1 MKAVLVLLISLFTFS
16 DDVFSKE
23 KLLPNTLLEIKV
35 IKNWEPIKNFQKFKE
50 YSQKRPMP
58 ENKRFIERND
68 KEWKC
73 FDRIKNVNPYPKD
86 DNSHMIWFSC
96 QNYLHFIGNKNPQI
110 IGDILL
116 HWASAKKDP
125 MIEKK
130 TTKAIGYNVSGY
142 DIPSTIGTFTQ
153 FYAVWYNE
161 INFTEQERQLVN
173 KYLVQK
179 LLDQKF
185 KVLNHGKRKCNI
197 KKLKSIYSK
206 NTGTNNCGNIRM
218 KVAVGEIMLGF
229 RLEDQELL
237 DKGHKDIYV
246 VQAFINKDGIN
257 INHASRG
264 ANTVN
269 YSWEY
274 TGYSSILAEV
284 YRPVGYDYF
293 EHTLPRGA
301 KVKDY
306 LKFNYRLLKDFK
318 LTAKWAKRNVG
329 SQSNPYKNISK
340 LTQAEYLQT
349 EYAENV
355 YSWEYGDKEFIKAHP
370 RFTKKYMPELYSN
383 VSEEE
388 IKKFF
393 KSREGQISANKGV
406 SSYALYYG
414 NN

>member
-1 MKAVLVLLISLFTFS
+1 MRIVLLIVINLIVFC
-16 DDVFSKE
+16 DLAFSKE

-35 IKNWEPIKNFQKFKE
+35 IENWEPVKNFQKFKE
-50 YSQKRPMP
+50 YSNLTPM
-58 ENKRFIERND
+58 KGFLERKN
-68 KEWKC
+68 KEWNC
-73 FDRIKNVNPYPKD
+73 FDRIKNVDPYPKTD
-86 DNSHMIWFSC
+86 DSHWAWFTC
-96 QNYLHFIGNKNPQI
+96 QNYLHFAGTNNPQI
-110 IGDILL
+110 IADILL
-116 HWASAKKDP
+116 SWASAKKDP
-125 MIEKK
+125 MVKKK

-142 DIPSTIGTFTQ
+142 DIPSTIGTFAQ

-161 INFTEQERQLVN
+161 ISFKEKERQLVN
-173 KYLVQK
+173 NYLVQK
-179 LLDQKF
+179 LLDQRF

-229 RLEDQELL
+229 RLKNQELL

-293 EHTLPRGA
+293 EHTFPRGA

-306 LKFNYRLLKDFK
+306 IKFNYKLLKDFK
-318 LTAKWAKRNVG
+318 LTAEWAKRNVG
-329 SQSNPYKNISK
+329 SQFDKYKNISK

-355 YSWEYGDKEFIKAHP
+355 YSFEHGDKEFIKAHP
-370 RFTKKYMPELYSN
+370 RFTKKYMPELYAS

-388 IKKFF
+388 IKNFYNH
-393 KSREGQISANKGV
+393 REGLISANKGV
-406 SSYALYYG
+406 SSYGLYYG

>member
-1 MKAVLVLLISLFTFS
+1 MRIILIILLCLITFYNS
-16 DDVFSKE
+16 AFSKE

-35 IKNWEPIKNFQKFKE
+35 IENWEPVKNFQKFKE
-50 YSQKRPMP
+50 YSKKTPMRGYYKRK
-58 ENKRFIERND
+58 NKELN
-68 KEWKC
+68 C
-73 FDRIKNVNPYPKD
+73 FNRIKNVDPYPKN
-86 DNSHMIWFSC
+86 DNSHQAWFTC
-96 QNYLHFIGNKNPQI
+96 QSYLHFAGNSNPQI

-116 HWASAKKDP
+116 SWGSAKKDP
-125 MIEKK
+125 MIVKR
-130 TTKAIGYNVSGY
+130 ASGYNVAGY
-142 DIPSTIGTFTQ
+142 DIPSTIGTFAQ
-153 FYAVWYNE
+153 FYAVWYKE
-161 INFTEQERQLVN
+161 INYTKQERQLVD

-179 LLDQKF
+179 LFDQKF
-185 KVLNHGKRKCNI
+185 KVLNKGTRKCNI

-229 RLEDQELL
+229 RLENQELL

-318 LTAKWAKRNVG
+318 LTAKWAKYDVG
-329 SQSNPYKNISK
+329 SKSNPYKKISK
-340 LTQAEYLQT
+340 ITQAEYILT
-349 EYAENV
+349 ENAKDAYR
-355 YSWEYGDKEFIKAHP
+355 YKDGDKEFIKAHS
-370 RFTKKYMPELYSN
+370 RFTKRYMPELYSS

-388 IKKFF
+388 IKNYHRSK
-393 KSREGQISANKGV
+393 EGLISANKGV
-406 SSYALYYG
+406 SSYGLYYG

>member
-1 MKAVLVLLISLFTFS
+1 MRIILIILLSLITFCNS
-16 DDVFSKE
+16 AFSKE

-35 IKNWEPIKNFQKFKE
+35 IENWEPVKNFQKFKE
-50 YSQKRPMP
+50 YSKKTPMRGYYKRK
-58 ENKRFIERND
+58 NKELN
-68 KEWKC
+68 C
-73 FDRIKNVNPYPKD
+73 FNRIKNVDPYPKN
-86 DNSHMIWFSC
+86 DNSHQAWFTC
-96 QNYLHFIGNKNPQI
+96 QSYLHFAGNSNPQI

-116 HWASAKKDP
+116 SWGSAKKDP
-125 MIEKK
+125 MIVKR
-130 TTKAIGYNVSGY
+130 ASGYNVAGY
-142 DIPSTIGTFTQ
+142 DIPSTIGTFAQ
-153 FYAVWYNE
+153 FYAVWYKE
-161 INFTEQERQLVN
+161 INYTKQERQLVD

-179 LLDQKF
+179 LFDQKF
-185 KVLNHGKRKCNI
+185 KVLNKGTRKCNI

-229 RLEDQELL
+229 RLENQELL

-284 YRPVGYDYF
+284 YKPVGYDYF
-293 EHTLPRGA
+293 EHTFPRGA

-306 LKFNYRLLKDFK
+306 IKFNYRLLKDFK
-318 LTAKWAKRNVG
+318 LTAEWAKRNVG
-329 SQSNPYKNISK
+329 SMFEPYRNISK
-340 LTQAEYLQT
+340 LTQAEYLKT

-355 YSWEYGDKEFIKAHP
+355 YSFEHGDKEFIKAHP
-370 RFTKKYMPELYSN
+370 KFTKKYMPEVYSS

-388 IKKFF
+388 IKNFH
-393 KSREGQISANKGV
+393 KSREGLISANKGV
-406 SSYALYYG
+406 SSYGLYYG

>member
-1 MKAVLVLLISLFTFS
+1 MRIVLLIVLNLIVFC
-16 DDVFSKE
+16 DLAFSKE

-35 IKNWEPIKNFQKFKE
+35 IENWEPVKNFQKFKE
-50 YSQKRPMP
+50 YSNLTPM
-58 ENKRFIERND
+58 KGFLERKN
-68 KEWKC
+68 KEWDC
-73 FDRIKNVNPYPKD
+73 FDRIKNVDPYPKT
-86 DNSHMIWFSC
+86 DNSHWAWFTC
-96 QNYLHFIGNKNPQI
+96 QNYLHFAGTNNPQI

-116 HWASAKKDP
+116 SWASAKKDP
-125 MIEKK
+125 MIVKR
-130 TTKAIGYNVSGY
+130 ASGYNVAGY
-142 DIPSTIGTFTQ
+142 DIPSTIGTFAQ
-153 FYAVWYNE
+153 FYAVWYKE
-161 INFTEQERQLVN
+161 INYTEKERQLVN

-179 LLDQKF
+179 LFDQKF
-185 KVLNHGKRKCNI
+185 KVLNKGARKCNI

-293 EHTLPRGA
+293 EHTFPRGA

-306 LKFNYRLLKDFK
+306 LIFNYRLLKDFK
-318 LTAKWAKRNVG
+318 LTAEWAKRNVG
-329 SQSNPYKNISK
+329 SMFDKYKNISK

-355 YSWEYGDKEFIKAHP
+355 YSFEHGDKEFIKAHP
-370 RFTKKYMPELYSN
+370 RFTKKYMPEVYSS

-388 IKKFF
+388 IKDFY
-393 KSREGQISANKGV
+393 KSREGLISANKGV
-406 SSYALYYG
+406 SSYGLYYG

>member
-1 MKAVLVLLISLFTFS
+1 MRIILIILLSLITFYNS
-16 DDVFSKE
+16 AFSKE

-35 IKNWEPIKNFQKFKE
+35 IENWEPVKNFQKFKQ
-50 YSQKRPMP
+50 YSKKIPIRGWYTSKN
-58 ENKRFIERND
+58 E
-68 KEWKC
+68 EWNC
-73 FDRIKNVNPYPKD
+73 FNRIKNVDPYPKD
-86 DNSHMIWFSC
+86 DYSHWAWFTC
-96 QNYLHFIGNKNPQI
+96 QGYLHFAGTNNPQI

-116 HWASAKKDP
+116 YWASAKKDP
-125 MIEKK
+125 MIVKRGS
-130 TTKAIGYNVSGY
+130 GYNVAGY
-142 DIPSTIGTFTQ
+142 DLPSTLGTFAQ

-161 INFTEQERQLVN
+161 INYSKQERQLVN

-179 LLDQKF
+179 LFDQKF
-185 KVLNHGKRKCNI
+185 KVLNKGTRKCNI

-229 RLEDQELL
+229 RLKNQELL

-293 EHTLPRGA
+293 EHTFPRGA

-318 LTAKWAKRNVG
+318 LTAEWAKRNVG
-329 SQSNPYKNISK
+329 SMFEPYKNISK

-355 YSWEYGDKEFIKAHP
+355 YSFEHGDREFIKAHP
-370 RFTKKYMPELYSN
+370 RFTKKYMPEIYSS

-388 IKKFF
+388 IKNFY
-393 KSREGQISANKGV
+393 KSREGLISANKGV

>member
-1 MKAVLVLLISLFTFS
+1 MRIILIILLSLITFYNS
-16 DDVFSKE
+16 AFSKE
-23 KLLPNTLLEIKV
+23 KLLPNRLLEIKV
-35 IKNWEPIKNFQKFKE
+35 IENWEPVKNFQKFKQ
-50 YSQKRPMP
+50 YSKKIPIRGWYTTKN
-58 ENKRFIERND
+58 E
-68 KEWKC
+68 EWNC
-73 FDRIKNVNPYPKD
+73 FNRIKNVDPYPKD
-86 DNSHMIWFSC
+86 DYSHWAWFTC
-96 QNYLHFIGNKNPQI
+96 QGYLHFAGTNNPQI

-125 MIEKK
+125 MIVKRRS
-130 TTKAIGYNVSGY
+130 GYNVAGY
-142 DIPSTIGTFTQ
+142 DLPSTLGTFAQ

-161 INFTEQERQLVN
+161 INYSKQERQLVN

-179 LLDQKF
+179 LFDQKF
-185 KVLNHGKRKCNI
+185 KVLNKGTRKCNI

-229 RLEDQELL
+229 RLKNQELL

-293 EHTLPRGA
+293 EHIFPRGA

-318 LTAKWAKRNVG
+318 LTEKWAKRNVG
-329 SQSNPYKNISK
+329 SMSNPYGNISK

-355 YSWEYGDKEFIKAHP
+355 YSFEHGDKEFIKAHP
-370 RFTKKYMPELYSN
+370 RFTKKYMPEVYSS

-388 IKKFF
+388 IKDFY
-393 KSREGQISANKGV
+393 KSREGLISANKGV
-406 SSYALYYG
+406 SSYGLYYG

>member
-73 FDRIKNVNPYPKD
+73 FDRIKNVDPYPKD
-86 DNSHMIWFSC
+86 DNSHWAWFTC
-96 QNYLHFIGNKNPQI
+96 QNYLHVVGTLNPQL

-116 HWASAKKDP
+116 FWASAKKDP
-125 MIEKK
+125 MIAKK

-142 DIPSTIGTFTQ
+142 DIPSTIGTFAQ
-153 FYAVWYNE
+153 FYAVWYKE
-161 INFTEQERQLVN
+161 INYTDQERELVN
-173 KYLVQK
+173 TYLVQK
-179 LLDQKF
+179 LFDQKF
-185 KVLNHGKRKCNI
+185 PVLNHGSRKCNI

-237 DKGHKDIYV
+237 NKGHKDIYV

-257 INHASRG
+257 INLASRG
-264 ANTVN
+264 ASTVN

-301 KVKDY
+301 KVKNY

-318 LTAKWAKRNVG
+318 LTAEWAKYDVG
-329 SQSNPYKNISK
+329 SKSNPYKKISK
-340 LTQAEYLQT
+340 ITQAEYIQT
-349 EYAENV
+349 ENAKDAYRYED
-355 YSWEYGDKEFIKAHP
+355 GDKEFIKTHP

-388 IKKFF
+388 IKNYHRSK
-393 KSREGQISANKGV
+393 EGLISANKGV

>member
-1 MKAVLVLLISLFTFS
+1 MRSALIILLSLITFYNPA
-16 DDVFSKE
+16 FSKE

-35 IKNWEPIKNFQKFKE
+35 IENWEPVKNFQKFKE
-50 YSQKRPMP
+50 YSNLTPM
-58 ENKRFIERND
+58 KRFLERKD
-68 KEWKC
+68 KEWNC
-73 FDRIKNVNPYPKD
+73 FDRIKNVDPYPKTD
-86 DNSHMIWFSC
+86 DSHWAWFTC
-96 QNYLHFIGNKNPQI
+96 QNYLHFAGTNNPQI

-116 HWASAKKDP
+116 HWASVKKDL
-125 MIEKK
+125 MIVKR
-130 TTKAIGYNVSGY
+130 ASGYNVAGY
-142 DIPSTIGTFTQ
+142 DIPSTIGTFAQ

-161 INFTEQERQLVN
+161 INYSKQERQLVN

-179 LLDQKF
+179 LFDQKF
-185 KVLNHGKRKCNI
+185 KVLNKGTRKCNI

-293 EHTLPRGA
+293 EHTFPRGA

-306 LKFNYRLLKDFK
+306 IKFNYSLLKDFK
-318 LTAKWAKRNVG
+318 LTAEWAKRNVG
-329 SQSNPYKNISK
+329 SQFDKYKNISK

-355 YSWEYGDKEFIKAHP
+355 YSFEHGDKEFIKAHP
-370 RFTKKYMPELYSN
+370 RFTKKYMPEVYSS

-388 IKKFF
+388 IKDFY
-393 KSREGQISANKGV
+393 KSREGLISANKGV
-406 SSYALYYG
+406 SSYGLYYG

>member
-1 MKAVLVLLISLFTFS
+1 MRIILIIVISLISFCNFA
-16 DDVFSKE
+16 FSKE

-35 IKNWEPIKNFQKFKE
+35 IENWEPVKNFQKFKE
-50 YSQKRPMP
+50 YSNLTPM
-58 ENKRFIERND
+58 KGFLERKD
-68 KEWKC
+68 KEWNC
-73 FDRIKNVNPYPKD
+73 FDRINNVDPYPKTD
-86 DNSHMIWFSC
+86 DSHWAWFTC
-96 QNYLHFIGNKNPQI
+96 QNYLHFAGTNNPQI
-110 IGDILL
+110 ISDILL
-116 HWASAKKDP
+116 SWASAKKDP
-125 MIEKK
+125 MIVKR
-130 TTKAIGYNVSGY
+130 ASGYNVAGY
-142 DIPSTIGTFTQ
+142 DIPSTIGTFAQ
-153 FYAVWYNE
+153 FYAVWYKE
-161 INFTEQERQLVN
+161 INYTKQERQLVD

-179 LLDQKF
+179 LFDQKF
-185 KVLNHGKRKCNI
+185 KVLNQGKRKCNI

-229 RLEDQELL
+229 RLENQELL
-237 DKGHKDIYV
+237 DKGHEDIYV

-293 EHTLPRGA
+293 EHTFPRGA

-318 LTAKWAKRNVG
+318 LTAEWAKRNVG
-329 SQSNPYKNISK
+329 SMFEPYKNISK

-355 YSWEYGDKEFIKAHP
+355 YSFEHGDREFIKAHP
-370 RFTKKYMPELYSN
+370 RFTKKYMPEIYSSF
-383 VSEEE
+383 SEEE
-388 IKKFF
+388 IKNFF
-393 KSREGQISANKGV
+393 KSREGLISANKGV
-406 SSYALYYG
+406 SSFGLYYG

>member
-1 MKAVLVLLISLFTFS
+1 MKIMLVLLISLITFS

-35 IKNWEPIKNFQKFKE
+35 IKNWEPVNNFQKFKE
-50 YSQKRPMP
+50 YSKLTPVNGYLER
-58 ENKRFIERND
+58 ENK
-68 KEWKC
+68 KLKC
-73 FDRIKNVNPYPKD
+73 FDRIKNVKPYPKD
-86 DNSHMIWFSC
+86 DNSHWAWFTC
-96 QNYLHFIGNKNPQI
+96 QNYLHVVGTLNPQL

-116 HWASAKKDP
+116 FWASAKKDP
-125 MIEKK
+125 MIAKK

-142 DIPSTIGTFTQ
+142 DIVSTLGTFAQ
-153 FYAVWYNE
+153 FYAVWYKE
-161 INFTEQERQLVN
+161 INYTNQERELVN
-173 KYLVQK
+173 TYLVQK
-179 LLDQKF
+179 LFDQKF
-185 KVLNHGKRKCNI
+185 KVLNHGSRKCNI

-229 RLEDQELL
+229 RLENQKLL
-237 DKGHKDIYV
+237 DKGHEDIYV
-246 VQAFINKDGIN
+246 VQAFINIDGIN

-293 EHTLPRGA
+293 KHTFPRGA

-306 LKFNYRLLKDFK
+306 LKFNYRLLKNFK
-318 LTAKWAKRNVG
+318 LTAKWAKYDVG
-329 SQSNPYKNISK
+329 SMSNPYKKISK

-355 YSWEYGDKEFIKAHP
+355 YSFEHGDKEFIKSHP
-370 RFTKKYMPELYSN
+370 RFTKKYMSKIHLN
-383 VSEEE
+383 ISEEE
-388 IKKFF
+388 IKNFN
-393 KSREGQISANKGV
+393 KSKEGLISANKGV

>member
-1 MKAVLVLLISLFTFS
+1 MRTILIILISLITFCNFA
-16 DDVFSKE
+16 FSKE

-35 IKNWEPIKNFQKFKE
+35 IENWEPVKNFQKFKE
-50 YSQKRPMP
+50 YSKKIPMRGYYKRK
-58 ENKRFIERND
+58 NKELN
-68 KEWKC
+68 C
-73 FDRIKNVNPYPKD
+73 FNRIKNVDPYPKND
-86 DNSHMIWFSC
+86 KSHQAWFTC
-96 QNYLHFIGNKNPQI
+96 QSYLHFAGNSNPQI

-116 HWASAKKDP
+116 YWASAKKDP
-125 MIEKK
+125 MIVKR
-130 TTKAIGYNVSGY
+130 ASGYNVAGY
-142 DIPSTIGTFTQ
+142 DIPSTIGTFSQ
-153 FYAVWYNE
+153 FYAIWYKE
-161 INFTEQERQLVN
+161 INYTKQERQLVD

-179 LLDQKF
+179 LFDQKF
-185 KVLNHGKRKCNI
+185 KVLNKGTRKCNI

-218 KVAVGEIMLGF
+218 KVAVSEIMLGF
-229 RLEDQELL
+229 RLENQELL

-274 TGYSSILAEV
+274 TGYSSILAEI

-293 EHTLPRGA
+293 EHTFPRGA

-306 LKFNYRLLKDFK
+306 VKFNYKLLKDFK
-318 LTAKWAKRNVG
+318 LTAEWAKRNVG
-329 SQSNPYKNISK
+329 SQFNKYKNISK

-355 YSWEYGDKEFIKAHP
+355 YSFEYGDKEFIKAHP
-370 RFTKKYMPELYSN
+370 RFTKKYMPDVYSS

-388 IKKFF
+388 IKNFYNH
-393 KSREGQISANKGV
+393 REGLISANKGV

>member
-1 MKAVLVLLISLFTFS
+1 MRSALIILLSLITFYNPAC
-16 DDVFSKE
+16 SKE

-35 IKNWEPIKNFQKFKE
+35 IENWEPVKNFQKFKE
-50 YSQKRPMP
+50 YSNLTPM
-58 ENKRFIERND
+58 KRFLERKD
-68 KEWKC
+68 KEWNC
-73 FDRIKNVNPYPKD
+73 FDRIKNVDPYPKTD
-86 DNSHMIWFSC
+86 DSHWAWFTC
-96 QNYLHFIGNKNPQI
+96 QNYLHFAGTNNPQI

-116 HWASAKKDP
+116 HWASVKKDL
-125 MIEKK
+125 MIVKR
-130 TTKAIGYNVSGY
+130 ASGYNVAGY
-142 DIPSTIGTFTQ
+142 DIPSTIGTFAQ

-161 INFTEQERQLVN
+161 INYSKQERQLVN

-179 LLDQKF
+179 LFDQKF
-185 KVLNHGKRKCNI
+185 KVLNKGTRKCNI

-293 EHTLPRGA
+293 EHTFPRGA

-306 LKFNYRLLKDFK
+306 IKFNYSLLKDFK
-318 LTAKWAKRNVG
+318 LTAEWAKRNVG
-329 SQSNPYKNISK
+329 SQFDKYKNISK

-355 YSWEYGDKEFIKAHP
+355 YSFEHGDKEFIKAHP
-370 RFTKKYMPELYSN
+370 RFTKKYMPEVYSS

-388 IKKFF
+388 IKDFHE
-393 KSREGQISANKGV
+393 SREGLISANKGI
-406 SSYALYYG
+406 SSYGLYYG

>member
-1 MKAVLVLLISLFTFS
+1 MRIISIILLSLITFYNS
-16 DDVFSKE
+16 AFSKE

-35 IKNWEPIKNFQKFKE
+35 IENWEPVKNFQKFKE
-50 YSQKRPMP
+50 YSKKTPMRGYYKRK
-58 ENKRFIERND
+58 NKELN
-68 KEWKC
+68 C
-73 FDRIKNVNPYPKD
+73 LNRIKNVDPYPKN
-86 DNSHMIWFSC
+86 DNSHQAWFTC
-96 QNYLHFIGNKNPQI
+96 QGYLHFAGINNPQI

-116 HWASAKKDP
+116 HWTSAKKDP
-125 MIEKK
+125 MVKKK

-142 DIPSTIGTFTQ
+142 DIPSTIGTFAQ

-161 INFTEQERQLVN
+161 ISFTEQERQLVN

-185 KVLNHGKRKCNI
+185 KVLNYGKRKCNI

-229 RLEDQELL
+229 RLGDQELL

-293 EHTLPRGA
+293 EHTFPRGA

-306 LKFNYRLLKDFK
+306 IKFNYKLLKDFK
-318 LTAKWAKRNVG
+318 LTAEWAKKNVG
-329 SQSNPYKNISK
+329 SQFDKYKNISK

-355 YSWEYGDKEFIKAHP
+355 YSFEHGDKEFIKAHP
-370 RFTKKYMPELYSN
+370 RFTKKYMPEVYSS

-388 IKKFF
+388 IKNFHE
-393 KSREGQISANKGV
+393 SREGLISANKGV
-406 SSYALYYG
+406 SSYGLYYG

>member
-1 MKAVLVLLISLFTFS
+1 MRIVLLIVINLIVFC
-16 DDVFSKE
+16 DLAFSKE

-35 IKNWEPIKNFQKFKE
+35 IENWEPVKNFQKFKE
-50 YSQKRPMP
+50 YSNLTPM
-58 ENKRFIERND
+58 KGFLERKN
-68 KEWKC
+68 KEWNC
-73 FDRIKNVNPYPKD
+73 FDRIKNVDPYPKTD
-86 DNSHMIWFSC
+86 DSHWAWFTC
-96 QNYLHFIGNKNPQI
+96 QNYLHFAGTNNPQI

-116 HWASAKKDP
+116 SWASAKKDP
-125 MIEKK
+125 MIVKR
-130 TTKAIGYNVSGY
+130 ASGYNVAGY
-142 DIPSTIGTFTQ
+142 DIPSTIGTFAQ
-153 FYAVWYNE
+153 FYAVWYKE
-161 INFTEQERQLVN
+161 INYTEKERQLVN

-179 LLDQKF
+179 LFDQKF
-185 KVLNHGKRKCNI
+185 KVLNKGARKCNI

-229 RLEDQELL
+229 RLKNQELL

-293 EHTLPRGA
+293 EHTFPRGA

-306 LKFNYRLLKDFK
+306 LIFNYRLLKDFK
-318 LTAKWAKRNVG
+318 LTAEWAKRNVG
-329 SQSNPYKNISK
+329 SQFDKYKNISK

-355 YSWEYGDKEFIKAHP
+355 YSFEHGDKEFIKAHP
-370 RFTKKYMPELYSN
+370 RFTKKYMPEVYSS

-388 IKKFF
+388 IKNFH
-393 KSREGQISANKGV
+393 KSREGLISANKGV
-406 SSYALYYG
+406 SSYGLYYG

>member
-1 MKAVLVLLISLFTFS
+1 MRIVLLIVLNLIVFC
-16 DDVFSKE
+16 DLAFSKE

-35 IKNWEPIKNFQKFKE
+35 IENWEPVKNFQKFKE
-50 YSQKRPMP
+50 YSNLAPIKG
-58 ENKRFIERND
+58 FLERKN
-68 KEWKC
+68 KEWDC
-73 FDRIKNVNPYPKD
+73 FDRIKNVDPYPKT
-86 DNSHMIWFSC
+86 DNSHWAWFTC
-96 QNYLHFIGNKNPQI
+96 QNYLHFAGTNNPQI

-116 HWASAKKDP
+116 SWASAKKDP
-125 MIEKK
+125 MIVKR
-130 TTKAIGYNVSGY
+130 ASGYNVAGY
-142 DIPSTIGTFTQ
+142 DIPSTIGTFSQ
-153 FYAVWYNE
+153 FYGVWYKE
-161 INFTEQERQLVN
+161 IKYTEKERQLVN

-179 LLDQKF
+179 LFDQKF
-185 KVLNHGKRKCNI
+185 KVLNKGARKCNI

-218 KVAVGEIMLGF
+218 KVAVGEIILGF
-229 RLEDQELL
+229 RLKNQELL

-293 EHTLPRGA
+293 EHTFPRGA

-306 LKFNYRLLKDFK
+306 LIFNYRLLKDFK
-318 LTAKWAKRNVG
+318 LTAEWAKRNVG
-329 SQSNPYKNISK
+329 SMFDKYKNISK

-355 YSWEYGDKEFIKAHP
+355 YSFEHGDKEFIKAHP
-370 RFTKKYMPELYSN
+370 RFTKKYMPEVYSS

-388 IKKFF
+388 IKNFH
-393 KSREGQISANKGV
+393 KSREGLISANKGV
-406 SSYALYYG
+406 SSYGLYYG

>member
-1 MKAVLVLLISLFTFS
+1 MKTILVLLISLFTFG
-16 DDVFSKE
+16 DNVFSKE

-35 IKNWEPIKNFQKFKE
+35 IKNWEPVNNFQKFKE
-50 YSQKRPMP
+50 YSKLTPVNGYLER
-58 ENKRFIERND
+58 ENK
-68 KEWKC
+68 KLKC
-73 FDRIKNVNPYPKD
+73 FDRIKNVKPYPKD
-86 DNSHMIWFSC
+86 DNSHLAWFKC
-96 QNYLHFIGNKNPQI
+96 QNYLHVVGTLNPQL

-116 HWASAKKDP
+116 FWASAKKDP
-125 MIEKK
+125 MIAKK

-142 DIPSTIGTFTQ
+142 DIPSTLGTFAQ
-153 FYAVWYNE
+153 FYAVWYKE
-161 INFTEQERQLVN
+161 INYTNQERELVN
-173 KYLVQK
+173 TYLVQK
-179 LLDQKF
+179 LFDQKF
-185 KVLNHGKRKCNI
+185 KVLNHGSRKCNI

-229 RLEDQELL
+229 RLEDQGLL

-274 TGYSSILAEV
+274 TGYSSILVEV

-293 EHTLPRGA
+293 EHTFPRGA

-306 LKFNYRLLKDFK
+306 LKFNYRFLKDFK

-329 SQSNPYKNISK
+329 SMSNPYKKISN
-340 LTQAEYLQT
+340 LTQAEYLKTQ
-349 EYAENV
+349 YAENV
-355 YSWEYGDKEFIKAHP
+355 YSFEHGDKEFIKAHP
-370 RFTKKYMPELYSN
+370 RFTKKYIPEVYSS

-388 IKKFF
+388 IKNFN
-393 KSREGQISANKGV
+393 KSREGLISANKGI

>member
-35 IKNWEPIKNFQKFKE
+35 IKNWEPVKNFKKFKE
-50 YSQKRPMP
+50 YSKLTPM
-58 ENKRFIERND
+58 KGFLERKN
-68 KEWKC
+68 KEWNC
-73 FDRIKNVNPYPKD
+73 FDRIKNVDPYPKD
-86 DNSHMIWFSC
+86 DNSHGAWFTC
-96 QNYLHFIGNKNPQI
+96 QNYLHVVGTLNPQL

-116 HWASAKKDP
+116 FWASAKKDP
-125 MIEKK
+125 MIAKK

-142 DIPSTIGTFTQ
+142 DIPSTIGTFAQ
-153 FYAVWYNE
+153 FYAVWYKE
-161 INFTEQERQLVN
+161 INYTDQERELVN
-173 KYLVQK
+173 TYLVQK
-179 LLDQKF
+179 LFDQKF
-185 KVLNHGKRKCNI
+185 PVLNHGSRKCNI

-229 RLEDQELL
+229 RLEDQKLL

-257 INHASRG
+257 INLASRG
-264 ANTVN
+264 ASTVN

-301 KVKDY
+301 KVKNY

-318 LTAKWAKRNVG
+318 LTAEWAKYDVG
-329 SQSNPYKNISK
+329 SKSNPYKKISK
-340 LTQAEYLQT
+340 ITQAEYIQT
-349 EYAENV
+349 ENAKDAYRYED
-355 YSWEYGDKEFIKAHP
+355 GDKEFIKTHP

-388 IKKFF
+388 IKNYHR
-393 KSREGQISANKGV
+393 SREGLISANKGV

>member
-1 MKAVLVLLISLFTFS
+1 M
-16 DDVFSKE
+16 
-23 KLLPNTLLEIKV
+23 
-35 IKNWEPIKNFQKFKE
+35 
-50 YSQKRPMP
+50 
-58 ENKRFIERND
+58 
-68 KEWKC
+68 
-73 FDRIKNVNPYPKD
+73 
-86 DNSHMIWFSC
+86 
-96 QNYLHFIGNKNPQI
+96 
-110 IGDILL
+110 

-125 MIEKK
+125 MIVKRRS
-130 TTKAIGYNVSGY
+130 GYNVAGY
-142 DIPSTIGTFTQ
+142 DLPSTLGTFAQ

-161 INFTEQERQLVN
+161 INYSKQERQLVN

-179 LLDQKF
+179 LFDQKF
-185 KVLNHGKRKCNI
+185 KVLNKGTRKCNI

-229 RLEDQELL
+229 RLKNQELL

-293 EHTLPRGA
+293 EHIFPRGA

-318 LTAKWAKRNVG
+318 LTEKWAKRNVG
-329 SQSNPYKNISK
+329 SMSNPYRNISK

-355 YSWEYGDKEFIKAHP
+355 YSFEHGDKEFIKAHP
-370 RFTKKYMPELYSN
+370 RFTKKYMPEVYSS

-388 IKKFF
+388 IKDFY
-393 KSREGQISANKGV
+393 KSREGLISANKGV
-406 SSYALYYG
+406 SSCLLYTSPSPRDG
-414 NN
+414 LLSRMPSSA

>member
-1 MKAVLVLLISLFTFS
+1 MKTILVLLISLFTFG
-16 DDVFSKE
+16 DNVFSKE

-35 IKNWEPIKNFQKFKE
+35 IKNWEPVNNFQKFKE
-50 YSQKRPMP
+50 YSKLTPVNGYLER
-58 ENKRFIERND
+58 ENK
-68 KEWKC
+68 KLKC
-73 FDRIKNVNPYPKD
+73 FDRIKNVKPYPKD
-86 DNSHMIWFSC
+86 DNSHLAWFKC
-96 QNYLHFIGNKNPQI
+96 QNYLHVVGTLNPQL

-116 HWASAKKDP
+116 FWASAKKDP
-125 MIEKK
+125 MIAKK

-142 DIPSTIGTFTQ
+142 DIPSTLGTFAQ
-153 FYAVWYNE
+153 FYAVWYKE
-161 INFTEQERQLVN
+161 INYTNQERELVN
-173 KYLVQK
+173 TYLVQK
-179 LLDQKF
+179 LFDQKF
-185 KVLNHGKRKCNI
+185 KVLNHGSRKCNI

-229 RLEDQELL
+229 RLEDQGLL

-274 TGYSSILAEV
+274 TGYSSILVEV
-284 YRPVGYDYF
+284 YRPVGYNYF
-293 EHTLPRGA
+293 EHTFPRGA

-306 LKFNYRLLKDFK
+306 LKFNYRFLKDFK

-329 SQSNPYKNISK
+329 SMSNPYKKISN
-340 LTQAEYLQT
+340 LTQAEYLKTQ
-349 EYAENV
+349 YAENV
-355 YSWEYGDKEFIKAHP
+355 YSFEHGDKEFIKAHP
-370 RFTKKYMPELYSN
+370 RFTKKYIPEVYSS

-388 IKKFF
+388 IKNFN
-393 KSREGQISANKGV
+393 KSREGLISANKGI

>member
-1 MKAVLVLLISLFTFS
+1 MRIVLLIVINLIVFC
-16 DDVFSKE
+16 DLAFSKE

-35 IKNWEPIKNFQKFKE
+35 IENWEPVKNFQKFKE
-50 YSQKRPMP
+50 YSNLTPM
-58 ENKRFIERND
+58 KGFLERKN
-68 KEWKC
+68 KEWNC
-73 FDRIKNVNPYPKD
+73 FDRIKNVDPYPKTD
-86 DNSHMIWFSC
+86 DSHWAWFTC
-96 QNYLHFIGNKNPQI
+96 QNYLHFAGTNNPQI

-116 HWASAKKDP
+116 SWASAKKDP
-125 MIEKK
+125 MIVKR
-130 TTKAIGYNVSGY
+130 ASGYNVAGY
-142 DIPSTIGTFTQ
+142 DIPSTIGTFAQ
-153 FYAVWYNE
+153 FYAVWYKE
-161 INFTEQERQLVN
+161 INYTEKERQLVN

-179 LLDQKF
+179 LFDQKF
-185 KVLNHGKRKCNI
+185 KVLNKGARKCNI

-229 RLEDQELL
+229 RLKNQELL

-293 EHTLPRGA
+293 EHTFPRGA

-306 LKFNYRLLKDFK
+306 LIFNYRLLKDFK
-318 LTAKWAKRNVG
+318 LTAEWAKRNVG
-329 SQSNPYKNISK
+329 SQFDKYKNISK

-355 YSWEYGDKEFIKAHP
+355 YSFEHGDKEFIKAHP
-370 RFTKKYMPELYSN
+370 RFTKKYMPEVYSS

-388 IKKFF
+388 IKNFY
-393 KSREGQISANKGV
+393 KSREGLISANKGV
-406 SSYALYYG
+406 SSYGLYYG

>member
-1 MKAVLVLLISLFTFS
+1 MRIILIIVISLISFCNFA
-16 DDVFSKE
+16 FSKE

-35 IKNWEPIKNFQKFKE
+35 IENWEPVKNFQKFKE
-50 YSQKRPMP
+50 YSNLTPM
-58 ENKRFIERND
+58 KGFLERKD
-68 KEWKC
+68 KEWNC
-73 FDRIKNVNPYPKD
+73 FDRIKNVDPYPKTD
-86 DNSHMIWFSC
+86 DSHWAWFTC
-96 QNYLHFIGNKNPQI
+96 QNYLHFAGTNNPQI
-110 IGDILL
+110 ISDILL
-116 HWASAKKDP
+116 SWASAKKDP
-125 MIEKK
+125 MIVKR
-130 TTKAIGYNVSGY
+130 ASGYNVAGY
-142 DIPSTIGTFTQ
+142 DIPSTIGTFAQ
-153 FYAVWYNE
+153 FYAVWYKE
-161 INFTEQERQLVN
+161 INYTKQERQLVD

-179 LLDQKF
+179 LFDQKF
-185 KVLNHGKRKCNI
+185 KVLNQGKRKCNI

-229 RLEDQELL
+229 RLENQELL
-237 DKGHKDIYV
+237 DKGHEDIYV

-293 EHTLPRGA
+293 EHTFPRGA

-318 LTAKWAKRNVG
+318 LTAEWAKRNVG
-329 SQSNPYKNISK
+329 SMFEPYKNISK

-355 YSWEYGDKEFIKAHP
+355 YSFEHGDREFIKAHP
-370 RFTKKYMPELYSN
+370 RFTKKYMPEIYSS

-388 IKKFF
+388 IKNFY
-393 KSREGQISANKGV
+393 KSREGLISANKGV

>member
-1 MKAVLVLLISLFTFS
+1 MRSTLIILLSLITFYNPT
-16 DDVFSKE
+16 FSKE

-35 IKNWEPIKNFQKFKE
+35 IENWEPVKNFKKFKE
-50 YSQKRPMP
+50 YSKLTPM
-58 ENKRFIERND
+58 KGFLERKN
-68 KEWKC
+68 KEWNC
-73 FDRIKNVNPYPKD
+73 FDRIKNVDPYPKD
-86 DNSHMIWFSC
+86 DNSHWAWFTC
-96 QNYLHFIGNKNPQI
+96 QNYLHVVGTLNPQL

-116 HWASAKKDP
+116 FWASAKKDP
-125 MIEKK
+125 MIAKK

-142 DIPSTIGTFTQ
+142 DIPSTIGTFAQ
-153 FYAVWYNE
+153 FYAVWYKE
-161 INFTEQERQLVN
+161 IDYTNQERELVN
-173 KYLVQK
+173 TYLVQK
-179 LLDQKF
+179 LFDQKF
-185 KVLNHGKRKCNI
+185 KVLNHGSRKCNI

-229 RLEDQELL
+229 RLEDQKLL

-257 INHASRG
+257 INLASRG
-264 ANTVN
+264 ASTVN

-284 YRPVGYDYF
+284 YKPVGYDYF

-306 LKFNYRLLKDFK
+306 LKFNYSLLKDFK
-318 LTAKWAKRNVG
+318 LTAEWAKYDVG
-329 SQSNPYKNISK
+329 SKSNPYKKISK
-340 LTQAEYLQT
+340 ITQAEYILT
-349 EYAENV
+349 ENAKDAYRYED
-355 YSWEYGDKEFIKAHP
+355 GDKEFIKTHP
-370 RFTKKYMPELYSN
+370 RFTKRYMPELYSN

-388 IKKFF
+388 IKNYHRSK
-393 KSREGQISANKGV
+393 EGLISANKGV

>member
-1 MKAVLVLLISLFTFS
+1 MKTILVLLISLFTFG
-16 DDVFSKE
+16 DNVFSKE

-35 IKNWEPIKNFQKFKE
+35 IKNWEPVNNFQKFKE
-50 YSQKRPMP
+50 YSKLTPVNGYLER
-58 ENKRFIERND
+58 ENK
-68 KEWKC
+68 KLKC
-73 FDRIKNVNPYPKD
+73 FDRIKNVKPYPKD
-86 DNSHMIWFSC
+86 DNSHLAWFKC
-96 QNYLHFIGNKNPQI
+96 QNYLHVVGTLNPQL

-116 HWASAKKDP
+116 FWASAKKDP
-125 MIEKK
+125 MIAKK

-142 DIPSTIGTFTQ
+142 DIPSTLGTFAQ
-153 FYAVWYNE
+153 FYAVWYKE
-161 INFTEQERQLVN
+161 INYTNQERELVN
-173 KYLVQK
+173 TYLVQK
-179 LLDQKF
+179 LFDQKF
-185 KVLNHGKRKCNI
+185 KVLNHGSRKCNI

-229 RLEDQELL
+229 RLEDQGLL

-274 TGYSSILAEV
+274 TGYSSILVEV

-293 EHTLPRGA
+293 EHTFPRGA

-306 LKFNYRLLKDFK
+306 LKFNYKFLKDFK

-329 SQSNPYKNISK
+329 SMSNPYKKISN
-340 LTQAEYLQT
+340 LTQAEYLKTQ
-349 EYAENV
+349 YAENV
-355 YSWEYGDKEFIKAHP
+355 YSFEHGDKEFIKAHP
-370 RFTKKYMPELYSN
+370 RFTKKYIPEVYSS

-388 IKKFF
+388 IKNFN
-393 KSREGQISANKGV
+393 KSREGLISANKGI

>member
-1 MKAVLVLLISLFTFS
+1 MRIVLLIVINLIVFC
-16 DDVFSKE
+16 DLAFSKE

-35 IKNWEPIKNFQKFKE
+35 IENWEPVKNFQKFKE
-50 YSQKRPMP
+50 YSNLTPM
-58 ENKRFIERND
+58 KGFLERKN
-68 KEWKC
+68 KEWDC
-73 FDRIKNVNPYPKD
+73 FDRIKNVDPYPKT
-86 DNSHMIWFSC
+86 DNSHWAWFTC
-96 QNYLHFIGNKNPQI
+96 QNYLHFAGTNNPQI

-116 HWASAKKDP
+116 SWASAKKDP
-125 MIEKK
+125 MIVKR
-130 TTKAIGYNVSGY
+130 ASGYNVAGY
-142 DIPSTIGTFTQ
+142 DIPSTIGTFAQ
-153 FYAVWYNE
+153 FYAVWYKE
-161 INFTEQERQLVN
+161 INYTEKERQLVN

-179 LLDQKF
+179 LFDQKF
-185 KVLNHGKRKCNI
+185 KVLNKGARKCNI

-293 EHTLPRGA
+293 EHTFPRGA

-306 LKFNYRLLKDFK
+306 IKFNYKLLKDFK
-318 LTAKWAKRNVG
+318 LTAEWAKRNVG
-329 SQSNPYKNISK
+329 SNFDKYKNISK

-355 YSWEYGDKEFIKAHP
+355 YSFEHGDKEFIKAHP
-370 RFTKKYMPELYSN
+370 RFTKKYMPEVYSS

-388 IKKFF
+388 IINFHE
-393 KSREGQISANKGV
+393 SREGLISANKGV
-406 SSYALYYG
+406 SSYGLYYG

>member
-1 MKAVLVLLISLFTFS
+1 MRSALIILLSLITFYNPA
-16 DDVFSKE
+16 FSKE

-35 IKNWEPIKNFQKFKE
+35 IENWEPVKNFEKFKE
-50 YSQKRPMP
+50 YSNLTPM
-58 ENKRFIERND
+58 KRFLERKD
-68 KEWKC
+68 KEWNC
-73 FDRIKNVNPYPKD
+73 FDRIKNVDPYPKTD
-86 DNSHMIWFSC
+86 DSHWAWFTC
-96 QNYLHFIGNKNPQI
+96 QNYLHFAGTNNPQI
-110 IGDILL
+110 IGDILF
-116 HWASAKKDP
+116 HWASAKKDL
-125 MIEKK
+125 MIVKR
-130 TTKAIGYNVSGY
+130 ASGYNVAGY
-142 DIPSTIGTFTQ
+142 DIPSTIGTFAQ

-161 INFTEQERQLVN
+161 INYSKQERQLVN

-179 LLDQKF
+179 LFDQKF
-185 KVLNHGKRKCNI
+185 KVLNKGTRKCNI

-293 EHTLPRGA
+293 EHTFPRGA

-306 LKFNYRLLKDFK
+306 IKFNYSLLKDFK
-318 LTAKWAKRNVG
+318 LTAEWAKRNVG
-329 SQSNPYKNISK
+329 SQFDKYKNISK

-355 YSWEYGDKEFIKAHP
+355 YSFEHGDKEFIKAHP
-370 RFTKKYMPELYSN
+370 RFTKKYMPEVYSS

-388 IKKFF
+388 IKDFY
-393 KSREGQISANKGV
+393 KSREGLISANKGV
-406 SSYALYYG
+406 SSYGLYYG

>member
-1 MKAVLVLLISLFTFS
+1 MRIVLLIVINLIVFC
-16 DDVFSKE
+16 DLAFSKE

-35 IKNWEPIKNFQKFKE
+35 IENWEPVKNFQKFKE
-50 YSQKRPMP
+50 YSNLAPIKG
-58 ENKRFIERND
+58 FLERKN
-68 KEWKC
+68 KEWDC
-73 FDRIKNVNPYPKD
+73 FDRIKNVDPYPKT
-86 DNSHMIWFSC
+86 DNSHWAWFTC
-96 QNYLHFIGNKNPQI
+96 QNYLHFAGTNNPQI

-116 HWASAKKDP
+116 SWASAKKDP
-125 MIEKK
+125 MIVKR
-130 TTKAIGYNVSGY
+130 ASGYNVAGY
-142 DIPSTIGTFTQ
+142 DIPSTIGTFAQ
-153 FYAVWYNE
+153 FYAVWYKE
-161 INFTEQERQLVN
+161 INYTEKERQLVN

-179 LLDQKF
+179 LFDQKF
-185 KVLNHGKRKCNI
+185 KVLNKGARKCNI

-229 RLEDQELL
+229 RLKNQELL

-246 VQAFINKDGIN
+246 VQAFINKDGVN

-284 YRPVGYDYF
+284 YKPVGYDYF
-293 EHTLPRGA
+293 EHTFPRGA

-306 LKFNYRLLKDFK
+306 IKFNYKLLKDFK
-318 LTAKWAKRNVG
+318 LTAEWAKRNVG
-329 SQSNPYKNISK
+329 SQFDKYRNISK
-340 LTQAEYLQT
+340 LTQSEYLQT

-355 YSWEYGDKEFIKAHP
+355 YSFEHGDKEFIKAHP
-370 RFTKKYMPELYSN
+370 RFTKKYMPEVYSS

-388 IKKFF
+388 IKDFY
-393 KSREGQISANKGV
+393 KSREGLISANKGV
-406 SSYALYYG
+406 SSYGLYYG

>member
-1 MKAVLVLLISLFTFS
+1 MRIILIILLSLITFYNS
-16 DDVFSKE
+16 AFSKE

-35 IKNWEPIKNFQKFKE
+35 IENWEPVKNFQNFKQ
-50 YSQKRPMP
+50 YSKKIPIRGWYTSKN
-58 ENKRFIERND
+58 E
-68 KEWKC
+68 EWNC
-73 FDRIKNVNPYPKD
+73 FNRIKNVDPYPKD
-86 DNSHMIWFSC
+86 DYSHWAWFTC
-96 QNYLHFIGNKNPQI
+96 QGYLHFAGTNNPQI

-116 HWASAKKDP
+116 YWASAKKDP
-125 MIEKK
+125 MIVKRGS
-130 TTKAIGYNVSGY
+130 GYNVAGY
-142 DIPSTIGTFTQ
+142 DLPSTLGTFAQ

-161 INFTEQERQLVN
+161 INYSKQERQLVN

-179 LLDQKF
+179 LFDQKF
-185 KVLNHGKRKCNI
+185 KVLNKGTRKCNI

-229 RLEDQELL
+229 RLKNQELL

-293 EHTLPRGA
+293 EHTFPRGA

-318 LTAKWAKRNVG
+318 LTAEWAKRNVG
-329 SQSNPYKNISK
+329 SMFEPYKNISK

-355 YSWEYGDKEFIKAHP
+355 YSFEHGDREFIKAHP
-370 RFTKKYMPELYSN
+370 RFTKKYMPEVYST

-388 IKKFF
+388 IENFY
-393 KSREGQISANKGV
+393 KSREGLISANKGV
-406 SSYALYYG
+406 SSYGLYYG

>member
-1 MKAVLVLLISLFTFS
+1 MRIVLLIVINLIVFC
-16 DDVFSKE
+16 DLAFSKE

-35 IKNWEPIKNFQKFKE
+35 IENWEPVKNFQKFKE
-50 YSQKRPMP
+50 YSNLTPM
-58 ENKRFIERND
+58 KGFLERKN
-68 KEWKC
+68 KEWNC
-73 FDRIKNVNPYPKD
+73 FDRIKNVDPYPKTD
-86 DNSHMIWFSC
+86 DSHWAWFTC
-96 QNYLHFIGNKNPQI
+96 QNYLHFAGTNNPQI

-116 HWASAKKDP
+116 SWASAKKDP
-125 MIEKK
+125 MIVKR
-130 TTKAIGYNVSGY
+130 ASGYNVAGY
-142 DIPSTIGTFTQ
+142 DIPSTIGTFAQ
-153 FYAVWYNE
+153 FYAVWYKE
-161 INFTEQERQLVN
+161 INYTKQERQLVD

-179 LLDQKF
+179 LFDQKF
-185 KVLNHGKRKCNI
+185 KVLNKGTRKCNI

-229 RLEDQELL
+229 RLKNQELL

-293 EHTLPRGA
+293 EHTFPRGA

-306 LKFNYRLLKDFK
+306 VKFNYKLLKDFK
-318 LTAKWAKRNVG
+318 LTAEWAKRNVG
-329 SQSNPYKNISK
+329 SQFDKYKNISK

-355 YSWEYGDKEFIKAHP
+355 YSFEHGDKEFIKAHP
-370 RFTKKYMPELYSN
+370 RFTKKYMPEVYSS

-388 IKKFF
+388 IKNFHE
-393 KSREGQISANKGV
+393 SREGLISANKGI
-406 SSYALYYG
+406 SSYGLYYG

>member
-1 MKAVLVLLISLFTFS
+1 MRSALIIILSLITFYNPA
-16 DDVFSKE
+16 FSKE

-35 IKNWEPIKNFQKFKE
+35 IENWEPVKNFQKFKE
-50 YSQKRPMP
+50 YSNLTPM
-58 ENKRFIERND
+58 KGFLERKN
-68 KEWKC
+68 KEWNC
-73 FDRIKNVNPYPKD
+73 FDRIKNVDPYPKTD
-86 DNSHMIWFSC
+86 DSHWAWFTC
-96 QNYLHFIGNKNPQI
+96 QNYLHFAGTNNPQI

-116 HWASAKKDP
+116 HWASAKKDL
-125 MIEKK
+125 MIVKR
-130 TTKAIGYNVSGY
+130 ASGYNVAGY
-142 DIPSTIGTFTQ
+142 DIPSTIGTFAQ

-161 INFTEQERQLVN
+161 INYSKQERQLVN

-179 LLDQKF
+179 LFDQKF
-185 KVLNHGKRKCNI
+185 KVLNKGTRKCNI

-229 RLEDQELL
+229 RLENQELL
-237 DKGHKDIYV
+237 DKGHEDIYV

-293 EHTLPRGA
+293 EHIFPRGA

-329 SQSNPYKNISK
+329 SMFEPYKNISK

-355 YSWEYGDKEFIKAHP
+355 YSFEHGDREFIKAHP
-370 RFTKKYMPELYSN
+370 RFTKKYMPEVYSS

-388 IKKFF
+388 IKDFY
-393 KSREGQISANKGV
+393 KSREGLISANKGV
-406 SSYALYYG
+406 SSYGLYYG

>member
-1 MKAVLVLLISLFTFS
+1 MKTILVLLISLFTFG
-16 DDVFSKE
+16 DNVFSKE

-35 IKNWEPIKNFQKFKE
+35 IKNWEPVNNFQKFKE
-50 YSQKRPMP
+50 YSKLTPVNGYLER
-58 ENKRFIERND
+58 ENK
-68 KEWKC
+68 KLKC
-73 FDRIKNVNPYPKD
+73 FDRIKNVKPYPKD
-86 DNSHMIWFSC
+86 DNSHLAWFKC
-96 QNYLHFIGNKNPQI
+96 QNYLHIVGTLNPQL

-116 HWASAKKDP
+116 FWASAKKDP
-125 MIEKK
+125 MIAKK

-142 DIPSTIGTFTQ
+142 DIPSTIGTFAQ
-153 FYAVWYNE
+153 FYAVWYKE
-161 INFTEQERQLVN
+161 INYTNQERELVN
-173 KYLVQK
+173 TYLVQK
-179 LLDQKF
+179 LFDQKF
-185 KVLNHGKRKCNI
+185 KVLNHGSRKCNI

-229 RLEDQELL
+229 RLEDQGLL

-274 TGYSSILAEV
+274 TGYSSILVEV

-293 EHTLPRGA
+293 EHTFPRGA

-306 LKFNYRLLKDFK
+306 LKFNYRFLKDFK

-329 SQSNPYKNISK
+329 SMSNPYKKISN
-340 LTQAEYLQT
+340 LTQAEYLKTQ
-349 EYAENV
+349 YAENV
-355 YSWEYGDKEFIKAHP
+355 YSFEHGDKEFIKAHP
-370 RFTKKYMPELYSN
+370 RFTKKYIPEVYSS

-388 IKKFF
+388 IKNFN
-393 KSREGQISANKGV
+393 KSREGLISANKGI

>member
-1 MKAVLVLLISLFTFS
+1 MRSKLIILLSLITFYNPA
-16 DDVFSKE
+16 FSKE

-35 IKNWEPIKNFQKFKE
+35 IENWEPVKNFQKFKE
-50 YSQKRPMP
+50 YSNLTPM
-58 ENKRFIERND
+58 KGFLERKN
-68 KEWKC
+68 KEWNC
-73 FDRIKNVNPYPKD
+73 FDRIKNVDPYPKTD
-86 DNSHMIWFSC
+86 DSHWAWFTC
-96 QNYLHFIGNKNPQI
+96 QNYLHFAGTNNPQI

-116 HWASAKKDP
+116 SWASAKKDP
-125 MIEKK
+125 MIVKR
-130 TTKAIGYNVSGY
+130 ASGYNVAGY
-142 DIPSTIGTFTQ
+142 DIPSTIGTFAQ
-153 FYAVWYNE
+153 FYAVWYKE
-161 INFTEQERQLVN
+161 INYTEKERQLVN

-179 LLDQKF
+179 LFDQKF
-185 KVLNHGKRKCNI
+185 KVLNKGARKCNI

-229 RLEDQELL
+229 RLKNQKLL

-293 EHTLPRGA
+293 EHTFPRGA

-306 LKFNYRLLKDFK
+306 IKFNYKLLKDFK
-318 LTAKWAKRNVG
+318 LTAEWAKRNVG
-329 SQSNPYKNISK
+329 SQFDKYKNISK

-355 YSWEYGDKEFIKAHP
+355 YSFEYGDKEFIKAHP
-370 RFTKKYMPELYSN
+370 RFTKKYMPEVYSS

-388 IKKFF
+388 IKDFY
-393 KSREGQISANKGV
+393 KSREGLISANKGV
-406 SSYALYYG
+406 SSYGLYYG

>member
-1 MKAVLVLLISLFTFS
+1 MRSKLIILLSLITFYNPA
-16 DDVFSKE
+16 FSKE

-35 IKNWEPIKNFQKFKE
+35 IENWEPVKNFQKFKE
-50 YSQKRPMP
+50 YSNLTPM
-58 ENKRFIERND
+58 KGFLERKN
-68 KEWKC
+68 KEWNC
-73 FDRIKNVNPYPKD
+73 FDRIKNVDPYPKTD
-86 DNSHMIWFSC
+86 DSHWAWFTC
-96 QNYLHFIGNKNPQI
+96 QNYLHFAGTNNPQI

-116 HWASAKKDP
+116 SWASAKKDP
-125 MIEKK
+125 MIVKR
-130 TTKAIGYNVSGY
+130 ASGYNVAGY
-142 DIPSTIGTFTQ
+142 DIPSTIGTFAQ
-153 FYAVWYNE
+153 FYAVWYKE
-161 INFTEQERQLVN
+161 INYTEKERQLVN

-179 LLDQKF
+179 LFDQKF
-185 KVLNHGKRKCNI
+185 KVLNKGARKCNI

-229 RLEDQELL
+229 RLKNQELL

-293 EHTLPRGA
+293 EHTFPRGA

-306 LKFNYRLLKDFK
+306 IKFNYKLLKDFK
-318 LTAKWAKRNVG
+318 LTAEWAKRNVG
-329 SQSNPYKNISK
+329 SQFDKYKNISK

-355 YSWEYGDKEFIKAHP
+355 YSFEYGDKEFIKAHP
-370 RFTKKYMPELYSN
+370 RFTKKYMPEVYSS
-383 VSEEE
+383 VSEEK
-388 IKKFF
+388 IKNFH
-393 KSREGQISANKGV
+393 KSREGLISANKGV
-406 SSYALYYG
+406 SSYGLYYG

>member
-1 MKAVLVLLISLFTFS
+1 MRIVLLIVINLIVFC
-16 DDVFSKE
+16 DLAFSKE

-35 IKNWEPIKNFQKFKE
+35 IENWEPVKNFQKFKE
-50 YSQKRPMP
+50 YSNLAPIKG
-58 ENKRFIERND
+58 FLERKN
-68 KEWKC
+68 KEWDC
-73 FDRIKNVNPYPKD
+73 FDRIKNVDPYPKT
-86 DNSHMIWFSC
+86 DNSHWAWFTC
-96 QNYLHFIGNKNPQI
+96 QNYLHFAGTNNPQI

-116 HWASAKKDP
+116 SWASAKKDP
-125 MIEKK
+125 MIVKR
-130 TTKAIGYNVSGY
+130 ASGYNVAGY
-142 DIPSTIGTFTQ
+142 DIPSTIGTFAQ
-153 FYAVWYNE
+153 FYAVWYKE
-161 INFTEQERQLVN
+161 INYTEKERQLVN

-179 LLDQKF
+179 LFDQKF
-185 KVLNHGKRKCNI
+185 KVLNKGARKCNI

-293 EHTLPRGA
+293 EHTFPRGA

-318 LTAKWAKRNVG
+318 LTAEWAKRNVG
-329 SQSNPYKNISK
+329 SMFDKYKNISK

-355 YSWEYGDKEFIKAHP
+355 YSFEHGDKEFIKAHP
-370 RFTKKYMPELYSN
+370 RFTKKYMPEVYSS

-388 IKKFF
+388 IKDFY
-393 KSREGQISANKGV
+393 KSREGLISANKGV
-406 SSYALYYG
+406 SSYGLYYG

>member
-1 MKAVLVLLISLFTFS
+1 MRIVLLIVINLIVFC
-16 DDVFSKE
+16 DLAFSKE

-35 IKNWEPIKNFQKFKE
+35 IENWEPVKNFQKFKE
-50 YSQKRPMP
+50 YSNLTPM
-58 ENKRFIERND
+58 KGFLERKN
-68 KEWKC
+68 KEWNC
-73 FDRIKNVNPYPKD
+73 FDRIKNVDPYPKTD
-86 DNSHMIWFSC
+86 DSHWAWFTC
-96 QNYLHFIGNKNPQI
+96 QNYLHFAGTNNPQI

-116 HWASAKKDP
+116 SWASAKKDP
-125 MIEKK
+125 MIVKR
-130 TTKAIGYNVSGY
+130 ASGYNVAGY
-142 DIPSTIGTFTQ
+142 DIPSTIGTFAQ
-153 FYAVWYNE
+153 FYAVWYKE
-161 INFTEQERQLVN
+161 INYTEKERQLVN

-179 LLDQKF
+179 LFDQKF
-185 KVLNHGKRKCNI
+185 KVLNKGARKCNI

-229 RLEDQELL
+229 RLKNQELL

-293 EHTLPRGA
+293 EHTFPRGA

-306 LKFNYRLLKDFK
+306 IKFNYKLLKDFK
-318 LTAKWAKRNVG
+318 LTAEWAKRNVG
-329 SQSNPYKNISK
+329 SQFDKYKNISK

-355 YSWEYGDKEFIKAHP
+355 YSFEYGDKEFIRAHP
-370 RFTKKYMPELYSN
+370 RFTKKYMPEVYSS

-388 IKKFF
+388 IKNFH
-393 KSREGQISANKGV
+393 KSREGLISANKGV
-406 SSYALYYG
+406 SSYGLYYG

>member
-1 MKAVLVLLISLFTFS
+1 MKTVLILLISLITLS
-16 DDVFSKE
+16 DNALSKE

-35 IKNWEPIKNFQKFKE
+35 IKNWEPVKDFEKFKE
-50 YSQKRPMP
+50 YSKKIPMK
-58 ENKRFIERND
+58 NWLIKKN
-68 KEWKC
+68 KEWNC
-73 FDRIKNVNPYPKD
+73 FDRIKDVNPYPKD
-86 DNSHMIWFSC
+86 DNSHWAWFTC
-96 QNYLHFIGNKNPQI
+96 QNYLHYAGTNNPQI
-110 IGDILL
+110 IGDVLL
-116 HWASAKKDP
+116 SWASLKKDP
-125 MIEKK
+125 MVVKRK
-130 TTKAIGYNVSGY
+130 TGYNVSGY
-142 DIPSTIGTFTQ
+142 DIPSTIGTFAQ
-153 FYAVWYNE
+153 FYAIWYNE
-161 INFTEQERQLVN
+161 INYTEQERQLVN
-173 KYLVQK
+173 NYLVQK
-179 LLDQKF
+179 LFDQRF
-185 KVLNHGKRKCNI
+185 KVLNKNKIKCNI

-229 RLEDQELL
+229 RLEDQKLL

-284 YRPVGYDYF
+284 YRPIGYDYF
-293 EHTLPRGA
+293 EHTFPRGA

-306 LKFNYRLLKDFK
+306 LKFNYKLLKDFK
-318 LTAKWAKRNVG
+318 LTAKWAKKNVG
-329 SQSNPYKNISK
+329 SMSNPYKKISK
-340 LTQAEYLQT
+340 LTQAEYLET

-355 YSWEYGDKEFIKAHP
+355 YSFEHGDKEFIKSHP
-370 RFTKKYMPELYSN
+370 RFTKKYMPEIHLSI
-383 VSEEE
+383 SEEE
-388 IKKFF
+388 IKNFN
-393 KSREGQISANKGV
+393 KSREGLISANKGV